1 MSLATRSCPDAEPT
15 ETPKEPKAP
24 SPVRPGSGQ
33 LSGMRSEPRQCAR
46 APPSISL
53 PPPLLRLRLQPPG
66 CTGPRGLSNRPIS
79 SPQRFLR
86 APFKSRAQ
94 ARRLG
99 YRSGSGV
106 RGSSGDSGVAL
117 CRGAVRGPRGGGYSL
132 ARSGE
137 AEGGLQAEDPRLEAQ
152 PGRSGC
158 PGPVPPFGPASG
170 GAGPEASGP
179 RGGGSWAA
187 VVVASAGLA
196 VSP

>member
-1 MSLATRSCPDAEPT
+1 MLSLRRHQRSLRHPAQCGPAL
-15 ETPKEPKAP
+15 A
-24 SPVRPGSGQ
+24 SCRACAASQGSAH
-33 LSGMRSEPRQCAR
+33 AR
-46 APPSISL
+46 HLPFPC